1 MEHIYALVM
10 LTFMNIKIERLALS
24 LIYLNSNYLSQPPA
38 GAVLSAVAQ
47 TRNCKLAKLQQL
59 CKCKCKLAEFRFQE
73 IFSFSFSGCA
83 GLGEQV
89 LLSNTRISAPQQ
101 FIDSLTLFS
110 IVRIFMLNIC
120 CA

>member
-24 LIYLNSNYLSQPPA
+24 LIYLSSNYLSQPPA

-73 IFSFSFSGCA
+73 TFSFSFSGCA

-89 LLSNTRISAPQQ
+89 LLSNTRISAHNNL
-101 FIDSLTLFS
+101 LTASHCFQLYAF
-110 IVRIFMLNIC
+110 LC
-120 CA
+120 